1 MMMRIMIVARLVSA
15 SLRRTCHV
23 NVTFVLAFHTTGTD
37 DLRTLLATL
46 NRVTSMPVVMI
57 QSGIPLQA
65 NQVYVAPTHTHVSLE
80 HGEFHATQVDT
91 LEEQGVAIDFLFES
105 LAEENGP
112 YAIGILLSGAVH
124 QALISVASEV
134 GQGTTFTIALPAVTP
149 SHMVEMSE

>member
-1 MMMRIMIVARLVSA
+1 
-15 SLRRTCHV
+15 
-23 NVTFVLAFHTTGTD
+23 
-37 DLRTLLATL
+37 
-46 NRVTSMPVVMI
+46 MPVVMI
-57 QSGIPLQA
+57 QNGIPLQA

-134 GQGTTFTIALPAVTP
+134 GQGTTFTIALPAGTP
-149 SHMVEMSE
+149 SNKVEMSETHGCCGTELALFKTVWELILTLYGSTIPAVHVK

>member
-57 QSGIPLQA
+57 QNGIPLQA

-80 HGEFHATQVDT
+80 HGV
-91 LEEQGVAIDFLFES
+91 V
-105 LAEENGP
+105 
-112 YAIGILLSGAVH
+112 VK
-124 QALISVASEV
+124 
-134 GQGTTFTIALPAVTP
+134 
-149 SHMVEMSE
+149 